1 MGKYHQLSLTERE
14 KMFAFKEAGL
24 SLRAVARKLG
34 RSHTTLSR
42 EWRRNAKYYRPYIPC
57 RADNLA
63 KKRGAK
69 QRYQAPLKN
78 PFVFL
83 YVRKKLRETDWSPET
98 IKGRLHLEHP
108 EYSIDTETIYRYIY
122 GKMGKRYKLWQH
134 LLKAHRRRYTWKG
147 RTIRK
152 DRINPQFS
160 FENRPEEVHDRLVVG
175 HWETDNVEGL
185 RTQSKAL
192 SVSVERSTRLTRI
205 SLLPNQTGLNKT
217 KALRRELLSYAKLG
231 LVKTITCDRGKE
243 NSKHK
248 LTSKQLGTTVYFCN
262 AYHSWEKGTVENM
275 NGRIRRYIPKKTS
288 LENLTQKQVSFLENI
303 LNNTPRKCLNFLTP
317 NERMAQITNQLSG
330 ALPLRM

>member
-1 MGKYHQLSLTERE
+1 MGTYHQLTLSERE
-14 KMFAFKEAGL
+14 RMYALKTSGL
-24 SLRAVARKLG
+24 SLRAVARRLG
-34 RSHTTLSR
+34 RDPGTISR
-42 EWRRNAKYYRPYIPC
+42 ELRRNAKYFRPYIPC
-57 RADNLA
+57 RADNIA

-69 QRYQAPLKN
+69 QRYTAPLKC

-83 YVRKKLRETDWSPET
+83 YIRKKLRETDWSPET

-122 GKMGKRYKLWQH
+122 GKMGKRYHLWQH
-134 LLKAHRRRYTWKG
+134 LLKAHRRRYHWKG
-147 RTIRK
+147 RTMRK
-152 DRINPQFS
+152 DRVEPQFS
-160 FENRPEEVHDRLVVG
+160 FENRPQEVNDRMIVG

-192 SVSVERSTRLTRI
+192 SVSVERVTRLTRV
-205 SLLPNQTGLNKT
+205 SLLPNQTGANKT
-217 KALRRELLSYAKLG
+217 KALRGELLSYAKLG

-288 LENLTQKQVSFLENI
+288 LENLTQRQVSALENI

-317 NERMAQITNQLSG
+317 NERMTQITNQLSV

>member
-1 MGKYHQLSLTERE
+1 MGKYHQLTLSERE
-14 KMFAFKEAGL
+14 RMYALKVSGL
-24 SLRAVARKLG
+24 SLRAVARRLG
-34 RSHTTLSR
+34 RSPATISR
-42 EWRRNAKYYRPYIPC
+42 ELRRNAKYFRPYIPC

-69 QRYQAPLKN
+69 QRYMAPLKC

-98 IKGRLHLEHP
+98 IAGRIHLEHP
-108 EYSIDTETIYRYIY
+108 EYSIDDETIYRYIY
-122 GKMGKRYKLWQH
+122 GKMGIRYKLWQH
-134 LLKAHRRRYTWKG
+134 LLKAHRRRCHWKG
-147 RTIRK
+147 RTMKK
-152 DRINPQFS
+152 DRIEPQFS
-160 FENRPEEVHDRLVVG
+160 FENRPEEVNDRMIVG

-185 RTQSKAL
+185 RIQSKAL
-192 SVSVERSTRLTRI
+192 SVSVERATRFTRI
-205 SLLPNQTGLNKT
+205 SLLPNQTGANKT
-217 KALRRELLSYAKLG
+217 KALRRELGVYAKLG

-248 LTSKQLGTTVYFCN
+248 LTAKQLGTTVYFCN

-288 LENLTQKQVSFLENI
+288 LENLTKRQVSALENI

-317 NERMAQITNQLSG
+317 NERMAQITNQLSV